1 MSVFDDVKKLPYTSD
16 VHDVH
21 DGIVDVDMKGSLFG
35 KSLMFVCVLSKYKF
49 LNCVI
54 SIYNHT

>member
-1 MSVFDDVKKLPYTSD
+1 MSLFDDVKKLLYTS
-16 VHDVH
+16 DVH
-21 DGIVDVDMKGSLFG
+21 DGIVDVDMKGSMFG
-35 KSLMFVCVLSKYKF
+35 KSSMFACVLSKYKF

>member
-1 MSVFDDVKKLPYTSD
+1 MSVFDDVKKLLYTS
-16 VHDVH
+16 DVH
-21 DGIVDVDMKGSLFG
+21 DGIVDVDMKGSMFG